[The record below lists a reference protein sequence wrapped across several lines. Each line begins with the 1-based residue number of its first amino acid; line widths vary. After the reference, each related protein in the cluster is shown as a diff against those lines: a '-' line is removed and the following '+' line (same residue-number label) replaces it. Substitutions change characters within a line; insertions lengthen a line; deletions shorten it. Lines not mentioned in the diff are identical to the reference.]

1 MDYAS
6 RAPLPS
12 VGRAP
17 AGHFLVR
24 QQCSHLPGAASAA
37 DLLHQLRQLSRGAI
51 RATLHGRTDWDLRFR
66 GAFVGSRMLG
76 KSWLSSARTLV
87 TEQDLR
93 RT

>member
-12 VGRAP
+12 VGRAS

-24 QQCSHLPGAASAA
+24 QQGSHLARSASAA
-37 DLLHQLRQLSRGAI
+37 DLLPQLRQLSRVAI
-51 RATLHGRTDWDLRFR
+51 RATLHSRTDWDLRFR
-66 GAFVGSRMLG
+66 IAFVASRIRQKTL
-76 KSWLSSARTLV
+76 LSSARTLV

>member
-1 MDYAS
+1 
-6 RAPLPS
+6 LPS
-12 VGRAP
+12 VGRAS

-37 DLLHQLRQLSRGAI
+37 DLLRQLRQLSRAAI
-51 RATLHGRTDWDLRFR
+51 RATLHGRTDGDLRFR
-66 GAFVGSRMLG
+66 GAFVASRIRQKTL
-76 KSWLSSARTLV
+76 LSSARTLV